1 MAGCALNS
9 GATETEKTWL
19 NGEDDFVTTG
29 TRCENI
35 AYTGQ
40 QLLNNIGWFADA
52 EITTLPPNETYN
64 FKQLTLEMTAFESSA
79 KLDFWANWASIPA
92 ANNWPADK
100 AFPALFAARMLP
112 KNMQIGAPTEKDVK
126 NATSMRYIFKL
137 AEAIDRAYGTTDT
150 KGEVEEETRRK
161 ADKSVRRITVAPGG
175 DVVMGLDPDPPPPPP
190 AYDNSTILG
199 EAERLKALIYIIE
212 TAEWDPREWNSNDI
226 GTTVS
231 RETSHGKWTGT
242 ARAYS
247 DVKTDWLAAAKQY
260 VALLENLNTNVYRL
274 RQYNESHKEVI
285 KGDAEATKDELK
297 DLQAKQ
303 TACKMVAAGKGDVR
317 VPGTGMVL
325 DTKASALCP
334 SPGTL
339 TDAEKARLAALIAIR
354 DRAKTVETA
363 GLETMIAASQ
373 EPTRR
378 IFKEQCLLLSHL
390 EQFVQ
395 YRWMMDDEG
404 KRVKRI
410 PYKSENL
417 QTSELKRE
425 RINGNATLLADREA
439 WGFMNQLVQDPS
451 YAALFNIENKYL
463 SQLQPMIKL
472 YKVSTASGADEKD
485 IEVNFDN
492 AFNSKFDSVLGNTK
506 KRGFGVGIQSFTF
519 SYEGSDPFAVKKSIK
534 AKLSIF
540 AASFDDLLV
549 DRGGY
554 RYADLALKTGRGYKD
569 KLSADNQTKIPALE
583 DLNFRLKAVVG
594 WSVPVGGEIIGATD
608 SQSRSIKD
616 AINNSFV
623 TLNLTPTIHEFDINE
638 QGQVVFHINYLA
650 YVDQYFDGQNFNIFT
665 NLDVQTREIVRKNKF
680 YQLQRDCNASN
691 AQEKIDELKEKEAE
705 QIYDDKTSQL
715 QTIISEMIR
724 YRMIYYK
731 AIPTEELINFNSQG
745 PYWDFDLFKNQG
757 IGTDSGG
764 KLGAQVQEGV
774 KGQVED
780 KVKQQ
785 KSPLPSGETPDLS
798 ETVVSDINKN
808 QYIAFFFLS
817 DLIDVIMQGIDLSL
831 FSMPHAIAQA
841 TELDGT
847 TKKNESDRFKRL
859 YKNYKQF
866 RVLLGPLELRT
877 PKSGLEHFDANLGD
891 IPISVSYFMDWL
903 TDRTIKNDSTSYSLP
918 IFLKDLL
925 NNLVRN
931 FLNED
936 RCFDL
941 NIKQR
946 VRVFSSAITS
956 YSDPNWAP
964 YGVSGDRDEI
974 TKWIVARKNVA
985 GPGPGGATMP
995 GGKSAHFRG
1004 LGNRKARRLDMR
1016 SLMTAPVTSGHV
1028 SAPLLHVFGD
1038 RNTPINTRD
1047 FENMYNYQVFYAGRV
1062 QPQSEMSG
1070 DETLDSN
1077 AGVFHFVLGKPNGIV
1092 KNIQLSKTDAP
1103 GLKEVR
1109 FEQEGYDG
1117 LLQLREVYDA
1127 NITCYGSPNIVPGT
1141 YIYVNP
1147 RGFSPESKHYKDIV
1161 GTSDKRVIDNASLTR
1176 YGIGG
1181 YYMVTRAE
1189 TTFGPGT
1196 CETELTAKWVAE
1208 LSTRKSAGK
1217 HTGGSPGPR
1226 KPAKCR

>member
-1 MAGCALNS
+1 M
-9 GATETEKTWL
+9 
-19 NGEDDFVTTG
+19 
-29 TRCENI
+29 
-35 AYTGQ
+35 
-40 QLLNNIGWFADA
+40 
-52 EITTLPPNETYN
+52 
-64 FKQLTLEMTAFESSA
+64 TLEMTAYESIDVENFWGNWTAQA
-79 KLDFWANWASIPA
+79 KAH
-92 ANNWPADK
+92 K
-100 AFPALFAARMLP
+100 AEMKTRPALADARLP
-112 KNMQIGAPTEKDVK
+112 STMQITPPTEEKIK

-137 AEAIDRAYGTTDT
+137 AEGLHTTYGSGAT
-150 KGEVEEETRRK
+150 KGEVEAKEDEDMLGGGPDGSEDW
-161 ADKSVRRITVAPGG
+161 DKEAT
-175 DVVMGLDPDPPPPPP
+175 
-190 AYDNSTILG
+190 YDNNTIGG
-199 EAERLKALIYIIE
+199 EAARLRALIWVVENYQGGN
-212 TAEWDPREWNSNDI
+212 TNAEGDPIPWQPSVTLEGGI
-226 GTTVS
+226 GAKGTFK
-231 RETSHGKWTGT
+231 TSMGDWTGT
-242 ARAYS
+242 VREY
-247 DVKTDWLAAAKQY
+247 DLVKADWLYAADLYAS
-260 VALLENLNTNVYRL
+260 LLENLDETINLL
-274 RQYNESHKEVI
+274 RQYNETHKDIVT
-285 KGDAEATKDELK
+285 KDAEATEEELE

-303 TACKMVAAGKGDVR
+303 AACKRLGTDKEIGKGKVSIF
-317 VPGTGMVL
+317 GIG
-325 DTKASALCP
+325 
-334 SPGTL
+334 GH
-339 TDAEKARLAALIAIR
+339 TDAELCDGGQLTAVEIARMKELAAIQE
-354 DRAKTVETA
+354 RAKTVETA
-363 GLETMIAASQ
+363 GLDTLIAASQ

-378 IFKEQCLLLSHL
+378 TFKEQCLLLSHL
-390 EQFVQ
+390 EQFVR
-395 YRWMMDDEG
+395 YRWRMDDE
-404 KRVKRI
+404 KRKVKRL
-410 PYKSENL
+410 PYVATKVPNSKL
-417 QTSELKRE
+417 TKVSLTR
-425 RINGNATLLADREA
+425 NATLLADREA

-472 YKVSTASGADEKD
+472 YKVSTESDANEEE

-506 KRGFGVGIQSFTF
+506 KRGFGVGIQSFNF

-569 KLSADNQTKIPALE
+569 RLSADNQTKIPALD

-594 WSVPVGGEIIGATD
+594 WSAPVGGEIIGATD

-650 YVDQYFDGQNFNIFT
+650 YVDQYFDGQNFNIFSNT
-665 NLDVQTREIVRKNKF
+665 EIQKREIVRKNKF
-680 YQLQRDCNASN
+680 YQLQRDCNRTD
-691 AQEKIDELKEKEAE
+691 AQEKLDELKKEEAE
-705 QIYDDKTSQL
+705 QIYDDKKNQL
-715 QTIISEMIR
+715 QTIITNMIY

-731 AIPTEELINFNSQG
+731 PIPTADLRNFNSQG
-745 PYWDFDLFKNQG
+745 PYWDFDIFSSIDHGGAKGNAESAG
-757 IGTDSGG
+757 IKGADVDLDAEVIANAAEVAEAAVAAAKTTSTSG
-764 KLGAQVQEGV
+764 
-774 KGQVED
+774 D
-780 KVKQQ
+780 
-785 KSPLPSGETPDLS
+785 TPDLS
-798 ETVVSDINKN
+798 ETVVGDINKY
-808 QYIAFFFLS
+808 QYIAFFYLS
-817 DLIDVIMQGIDLSL
+817 DLIDVIMSEIDVCLSW
-831 FSMPHAIAQA
+831 MPSEIMNES
-841 TELDGT
+841 ELDAT

-877 PKSGLEHFDANLGD
+877 PSSELTHFDANLGD

-941 NIKQR
+941 NIKQK
-946 VRVFSSAITS
+946 VRIFSSAITS
-956 YSDPNWAP
+956 YSDPKWAP
-964 YGVSGDRDEI
+964 AGADRADEI
-974 TKWIVARKNVA
+974 TKWIIDQRGAGS
-985 GPGPGGATMP
+985 GPGQ
-995 GGKSAHFRG
+995 SI
-1004 LGNRKARRLDMR
+1004 GNKAAKRLDMR
-1016 SLMTAPVTSGHV
+1016 QLMAHPKTSGHV

-1038 RNTPINTRD
+1038 RDSPINHREFKDT
-1047 FENMYNYQVFYAGRV
+1047 YNYQVFYAGRV
-1062 QPQSEMSG
+1062 QPQSKMSG

-1077 AGVFHFVLGKPNGIV
+1077 AGVYHFVLGKPNGIV

-1117 LLQLREVYDA
+1117 LMQLREVYDA
-1127 NITCYGSPNIVPGT
+1127 NITCYGSPNIMPGT

-1147 RGFSPESKHYKDIV
+1147 RGFSPESKHYEELAGV
-1161 GTSDKRVIDNASLTR
+1161 SGNKRVIDNASLTR

-1208 LSTRKSAGK
+1208 LSTRRSAGTHK
-1217 HTGGSPGPR
+1217 GGSPGKR
-1226 KPAKCR
+1226 KPAKCRT